1 MGQVQYALRLRN
13 ASSRACTVAGRPSLQ
28 LLDRSGQPLPT
39 AVTAAEPSRTTGT
52 VTLWPGGSARALALL
67 RVDIPGRGDVQ
78 APGAPCQPTAVS
90 LRVGAAAGTST
101 LVAVAPAT
109 AVCESGALSL
119 RPLVAS
125 EQQEFFRSPA
135 SVECE
140 LAVNAGKVSALAYC
154 QMGGPP
160 RSVTMSANGH
170 LKICSGGK
178 CLSNPPLD
186 VPALAYGR
194 RTALGPFRS
203 QSSRG
208 GVRCRVASGRG
219 FRIGRSGIA
228 RL

>member
-1 MGQVQYALRLRN
+1 M
-13 ASSRACTVAGRPSLQ
+13 
-28 LLDRSGQPLPT
+28 
-39 AVTAAEPSRTTGT
+39 
-52 VTLWPGGSARALALL
+52 TLWPGGSARALALL

-101 LVAVAPAT
+101 LITLGPAT

-125 EQQEFFRSPA
+125 EQQDYFRSPA
-135 SVECE
+135 GVECE

-154 QMGGPP
+154 QTGGPP
-160 RSVTMSANGH
+160 RSVAMSATGH

-186 VPALAYGR
+186 VPVLAYGH
-194 RTALGPFRS
+194 RTALGPFRCQSS
-203 QSSRG
+203 QS

-219 FRIGRSGIA
+219 FRIGHSGIA